1 MPRMSTLRN
10 FLLHAAVLMA
20 VPPAAASERHD
31 LVHLQKVAADYARKE
46 SAGLPG
52 KVSVSVAPLDSRLA
66 LAHCPAPEA
75 FMPPGGRLWGQ
86 SGVGL
91 RCHAPVAWTI
101 YASVNVEVNAEY
113 VVTARPLGHGETVS
127 VHDLTTMRGDLAR
140 LPAGVVVDPQHAV
153 GRQLAMSL
161 GAGQPLRR
169 DMLRQPHV
177 VTQGQGVKLVSQGP
191 GFQVSAEGRALANAA
206 DGQTVLVRG
215 PSGQTIS
222 GIARSGG
229 IVEVRY

>member
-10 FLLHAAVLMA
+10 LFLHAVVLA
-20 VPPAAASERHD
+20 ATPPA
-31 LVHLQKVAADYARKE
+31 VAAERQDLGQLQQIAEAYARKE

-52 KVSVSVAPLDSRLA
+52 KVRVAVAPLDARLA
-66 LAHCPAPEA
+66 LPHCPSPEA

-86 SGVGL
+86 SAVGL

-101 YASVNVEVNAEY
+101 YASVTVEVSAEY
-113 VVTARPLGHGETVS
+113 VVTARPLGQGETVS
-127 VHDLTTMRGDLAR
+127 AQDLATMRGDLAR
-140 LPAGVVVDPQHAV
+140 LPAGIVVEPQHAV

-222 GIARSGG
+222 GVARSGG

>member
-1 MPRMSTLRN
+1 
-10 FLLHAAVLMA
+10 
-20 VPPAAASERHD
+20 
-31 LVHLQKVAADYARKE
+31 
-46 SAGLPG
+46 
-52 KVSVSVAPLDSRLA
+52 
-66 LAHCPAPEA
+66 
-75 FMPPGGRLWGQ
+75 
-86 SGVGL
+86 
-91 RCHAPVAWTI
+91 
-101 YASVNVEVNAEY
+101 
-113 VVTARPLGHGETVS
+113 
-127 VHDLTTMRGDLAR
+127 
-140 LPAGVVVDPQHAV
+140 
-153 GRQLAMSL
+153 MSL